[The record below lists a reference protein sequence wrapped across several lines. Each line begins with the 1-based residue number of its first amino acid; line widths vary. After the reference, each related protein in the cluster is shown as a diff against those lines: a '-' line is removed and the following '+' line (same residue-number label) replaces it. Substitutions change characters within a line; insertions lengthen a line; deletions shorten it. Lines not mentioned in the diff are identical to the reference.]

1 MGLMKCPDCGR
12 EISENAKQCPFCG
25 SPFENENLMSC
36 PSCGHSVSKKA
47 NACPNCGHP
56 FNNQTIKVRFMK
68 ISGFGN
74 GIGNKVCSILDK
86 NGYLLARCNHGETVE
101 LKINSIVDAT
111 IQIAF
116 PLGPPLS
123 LKAELEPQGEYQVKL
138 NSPWS
143 SWKQKIILIK
153 KAELT

>member
-1 MGLMKCPDCGR
+1 MKCPDCGR

-74 GIGNKVCSILDK
+74 GIGNKVCSIFDK

-143 SWKQKIILIK
+143 SWKRKIILIK

>member
-12 EISENAKQCPFCG
+12 EISENAKQCPYCG

-47 NACPNCGHP
+47 NACPHCGHP
-56 FNNQTIKVRFMK
+56 LKNQTTKVEFMK
-68 ISGFGN
+68 LD
-74 GIGNKVCSILDK
+74 GIGNRVCSIFDK
-86 NGYLLARCNHGETVE
+86 NGYLLAKCNHGETIE
-101 LKINSIVDAT
+101 LKINSTVDAT

-143 SWKQKIILIK
+143 WQRKIILIK
-153 KAELT
+153 KAELA